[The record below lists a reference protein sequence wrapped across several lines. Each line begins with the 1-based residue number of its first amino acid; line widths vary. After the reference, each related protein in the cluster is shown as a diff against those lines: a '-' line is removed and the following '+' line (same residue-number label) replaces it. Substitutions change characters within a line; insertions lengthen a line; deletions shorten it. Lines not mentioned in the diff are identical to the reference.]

1 MGKKLEIKHVDDTAR
16 EPTPRAKRMRASDRR
31 RQILMTAQRVFAEES
46 YENATTAKI
55 AAAAGITEPTI
66 YMHFKSK
73 MELFMAVLEDS
84 FNFIMDVFTKLWT
97 TEGDF
102 YTHYRETL
110 TQLNSLL
117 SEQTHTYMAKLWV
130 IASTVND
137 PRISRY
143 VAQFDKVLM
152 TYITKDIK
160 RAVKEGQIALKYE
173 PEVYARIFISL
184 IVNSTTMILAGSR
197 ITNNELKG
205 VLDLLLYSLLI
216 KNDPPRVSRE
226 E

>member
-1 MGKKLEIKHVDDTAR
+1 MSKRLETVKEKNAAR
-16 EPTPRAKRMRASDRR
+16 EPSPKGKRMRASDRR
-31 RQILMTAQRVFAEES
+31 RQILLTAQRVFAEES

-73 MELFMAVLEDS
+73 MELFIAVLEDS
-84 FNFIMDVFTKLWT
+84 FSFIMEVFTQLWT

-102 YTHYRETL
+102 YAHYRQTL
-110 TQLNSLL
+110 MQLNNLL
-117 SEQTHTYMAKLWV
+117 YEKSHTYMAKLWV

-137 PRISRY
+137 PRISAY

-160 RAVKEGQIALKYE
+160 RAAKDGQIVLKYE

-184 IVNSTTMILAGSR
+184 VINSTTMILAGSR
-197 ITNNELKG
+197 ITNEELEG
-205 VLDLLLYSLLI
+205 VLDLLLDTLLD
-216 KNDPPRVSRE
+216 KNTPIQISH
-226 E
+226 

>member
-1 MGKKLEIKHVDDTAR
+1 MSKKLETTKATNIAR
-16 EPTPRAKRMRASDRR
+16 EAAPKAKRMRASDRR
-31 RQILMTAQRVFAEES
+31 RQILETAQRVFAEES

-55 AAAAGITEPTI
+55 AAAAGISEPTI

-73 MELFMAVLEDS
+73 MELFIAVLEDS
-84 FNFIMDVFTKLWT
+84 FNFIMEIFTQLWT

-110 TQLNSLL
+110 TQLNNLL
-117 SEQTHTYMAKLWV
+117 SKKTHTYMAKLWV

-137 PRISRY
+137 PRISSY
-143 VAQFDKVLM
+143 VAQFDKELM

-160 RAVKEGQIALKYE
+160 RAVKEGQIVLKYE

-184 IVNSTTMILAGSR
+184 IINSTTMILSGSR
-197 ITNNELKG
+197 ITNNELEG
-205 VLDLLLYSLLI
+205 VLDLLLDTLLD
-216 KNDPPRVSRE
+216 KNTPNTDIM
-226 E
+226 

>member
-1 MGKKLEIKHVDDTAR
+1 MSRMLENMKKSGILEPSSR
-16 EPTPRAKRMRASDRR
+16 PKRMRASDRR
-31 RQILMTAQRVFAEES
+31 RQIIETAQRVFAEEN

-73 MELFMAVLEDS
+73 MELFIAVLEDS
-84 FNFIMDVFTKLWT
+84 FSFIMEVFTHLWT

-102 YTHYRETL
+102 YAHYRQTL
-110 TQLNSLL
+110 TQLNSIL
-117 SEQTHTYMAKLWV
+117 SEKTHTYMAKLWV

-137 PRISRY
+137 PMISSY
-143 VAQFDKVLM
+143 VAQFDKTLM

-160 RAVKEGQIALKYE
+160 RAVKEGQIVLNYD

-184 IVNSTTMILAGSR
+184 VVNSTTMILAGSR
-197 ITNNELKG
+197 ITNKELEG
-205 VLDLLLYSLLI
+205 VLDLLLDSLLV
-216 KNDPPRVSRE
+216 KVTPKQVSRE

>member
-1 MGKKLEIKHVDDTAR
+1 MSKRLETIQEKNTVR
-16 EPTPRAKRMRASDRR
+16 EPAPKGKRMRASDRR
-31 RQILMTAQRVFAEES
+31 RQILETAQRIFAEES

-84 FNFIMDVFTKLWT
+84 FNFIMEIFTRLWT
-97 TEGDF
+97 TQGDF
-102 YTHYRETL
+102 YTHYRQTL
-110 TQLNSLL
+110 MQLNNLL
-117 SEQTHTYMAKLWV
+117 YEKSHTYMAKLWV

-137 PRISRY
+137 PKISSY

-152 TYITKDIK
+152 SYITKDIK
-160 RAVKEGQIALKYE
+160 RAAKDGQIVLKYE

-184 IVNSTTMILAGSR
+184 VINSTTMILAGSR
-197 ITNNELKG
+197 ITNEELEG
-205 VLDLLLYSLLI
+205 VLDLLLDTLLD
-216 KNDPPRVSRE
+216 KTPPIQVSR
-226 E
+226 